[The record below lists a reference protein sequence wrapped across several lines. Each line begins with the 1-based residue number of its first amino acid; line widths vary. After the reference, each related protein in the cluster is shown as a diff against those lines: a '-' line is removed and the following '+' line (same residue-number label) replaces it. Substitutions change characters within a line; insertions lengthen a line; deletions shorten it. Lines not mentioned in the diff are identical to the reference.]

1 VNIRIGAALGLLVIA
16 CTPSR
21 PQAAATSQPAPSVI
35 PVTTSPEVVALPDA
49 GTAQPEVA
57 APLTPEEK
65 AKQLAHRF
73 IILDGHIDL
82 PWRLWEGRDARGK
95 TTEDV
100 SERTKDGDFDYPRA
114 KEGGLDAPFMSI
126 YVPARNEGHGAK
138 KMADSLIDIVVGLT
152 ERAPDKFALAGNPGE
167 VRKNAKDGKISLLM
181 GMENG
186 SPIEHKLTNVRHF
199 YDRGIRYITLAH
211 SKDNHLSDS
220 SYDTRHKNKG
230 LSPFGEKVVTEM
242 NRLGM
247 LVDVSHISDDAFEDV
262 MRVSKSPVVAS
273 HSSCRHFTPGWA
285 RNMSDDMIK
294 ELASH
299 DGVIQINFGSGF
311 VDGDIQKEE
320 SKRWVEKG
328 VFLKKHGAAFGDKK
342 AKALLKEFDE
352 QHPNRHA
359 KAEQVADHIDHVV
372 KLVGIDHV
380 GLGSDF
386 DGLGDT
392 LPEGLEDVSAYPNL
406 IRILIERGYSDADI
420 EKICSGNVLR
430 VWEKVDQLAQ
440 AAQHDDK

>member
-1 VNIRIGAALGLLVIA
+1 VTLRSAATLGLLFVA

-21 PQAAATSQPAPSVI
+21 QRAAASSEPAPSVV
-35 PVTTSPEVVALPDA
+35 PETTATAAAVTPDA
-49 GTAQPEVA
+49 GALQPDA
-57 APLTPEEK
+57 APVLTPAEK
-65 AKQLAHRF
+65 ARELAHRF
-73 IILDGHIDL
+73 IILDGHIDV
-82 PWRLWEGRDARGK
+82 PWRLWEGRDAQGK
-95 TTEDV
+95 LTEDV
-100 SERTKDGDFDYPRA
+100 TERTKEGDFDYPRA

-152 ERAPDKFALAGNPGE
+152 ERAPDKFALAGNPDE

-181 GMENG
+181 GLENG
-186 SPIEHKLTNVRHF
+186 SPVEHKLENVRHF

-230 LSPFGEKVVTEM
+230 LSPFGEKVVAEM
-242 NRLGM
+242 NRLGI

-262 MRVSKSPVVAS
+262 MRVSKSPVIAS

-328 VFLKKHGAAFGDKK
+328 VFLKKHGSAFGDKK
-342 AKALLKEFDE
+342 AKALLEQFDKE
-352 QHPNRHA
+352 HPGHFA
-359 KAEQVADHIDHVV
+359 KAEEVADHIDHVV

-392 LPEGLEDVSAYPNL
+392 LPEGLKDVSAYPNL
-406 IRILIERGYSDADI
+406 IRILIERGYSDTDI

-440 AAQHDDK
+440 AAQSGDK